1 MAVAGEPPPP
11 SPALPAAAI
20 PSFAVARGLV
30 GRRYSCLVVAPHRR
44 HVALPPRYLGHKR
57 TGIRAQLDAELLR
70 YSESL
75 QGVPV
80 AYDNIKV
87 VGELGDIYDD
97 QGFIH
102 LNIEA
107 DFVIFSPKKGK
118 KLVDRWTPHRSSLHL
133 RVVPHTHGSPAQAA
147 PTCVH
152 LKGCSSSLPLVWVC
166 SAARRLSSTACTTA
180 RSSHSLLPIQVCS
193 PGAAGG
199 SQSCHCPPWVAEG
212 TINKVAP
219 SHIGCLIHGCFNAS
233 IPKPEQMSIVQWQK
247 LGLKI
252 GDELKF
258 QVLHLD
264 SDAAGVFFIRG
275 GLTKSSMQPKQ
286 SETVTDGTNGDEI
299 QKLDQQENGLNDS
312 EGDTVTE
319 EPVAQTDS
327 NEREDTEEQ
336 NTDTVNGLCDG
347 KNKKKKKKKH
357 KQEQQEHVLPTSD
370 SSGYQSDHKKSKKK
384 KRKHCNEAEENELS
398 QLSEEP
404 KTKKKKGLKS
414 EVPFLN

>member
-1 MAVAGEPPPP
+1 MAVAADP
-11 SPALPAAAI
+11 SPLAPALPAASI

-44 HVALPPRYLGHKR
+44 HVALAPRYLGRKR
-57 TGIRAQLDAELLR
+57 TGIRAQLDTELLR

-118 KLVDRWTPHRSSLHL
+118 KLV
-133 RVVPHTHGSPAQAA
+133 G
-147 PTCVH
+147 
-152 LKGCSSSLPLVWVC
+152 
-166 SAARRLSSTACTTA
+166 
-180 RSSHSLLPIQVCS
+180 I
-193 PGAAGG
+193 
-199 SQSCHCPPWVAEG
+199 
-212 TINKVAP
+212 INKVAP

-233 IPKPEQMSIVQWQK
+233 IPKPEQMSIVQWQE

-275 GLTKSSMQPKQ
+275 GLTKSSMRPKQ
-286 SETVTDGTNGDEI
+286 SVTVPDSTNGDEI
-299 QKLDQQENGLNDS
+299 QNLDHQENGLNDS
-312 EGDTVTE
+312 GGDNVTG
-319 EPVAQTDS
+319 EPLGEMDNTG
-327 NEREDTEEQ
+327 RENAEEQ
-336 NTDTVNGLCDG
+336 SADAVNGLCDD
-347 KNKKKKKKKH
+347 KSKKKKKKKH
-357 KQEQQEHVLPTSD
+357 KQEEQEHVLPTSD

-384 KRKHCNEAEENELS
+384 KRKHCDEVEETELS
-398 QLSEEP
+398 QLSQEP
-404 KTKKKKGLKS
+404 KAKKKKD
-414 EVPFLN
+414 

>member
-1 MAVAGEPPPP
+1 MAAAAEPPPF
-11 SPALPAAAI
+11 SPALPGAAI

-44 HVALPPRYLGHKR
+44 HVALAPRYLGRKR
-57 TGIRAQLDAELLR
+57 SGIRVQLDAELLR

-87 VGELGDIYDD
+87 LGELGDIYDD

-118 KLVDRWTPHRSSLHL
+118 KLV
-133 RVVPHTHGSPAQAA
+133 G
-147 PTCVH
+147 
-152 LKGCSSSLPLVWVC
+152 
-166 SAARRLSSTACTTA
+166 
-180 RSSHSLLPIQVCS
+180 I
-193 PGAAGG
+193 
-199 SQSCHCPPWVAEG
+199 
-212 TINKVAP
+212 INKVAP

-233 IPKPEQMSIVQWQK
+233 IPKPEQMSMAQWQE

-264 SDAAGVFFIRG
+264 FDAAGVFFIRG
-275 GLTKSSMQPKQ
+275 GLTKSSMRPKQ
-286 SETVTDGTNGDEI
+286 SVTVADSTNGGEI
-299 QKLDQQENGLNDS
+299 QNLDHQENGLNDS
-312 EGDTVTE
+312 GGDNVTG
-319 EPVAQTDS
+319 EPLGETENAGAE
-327 NEREDTEEQ
+327 NAEEQ
-336 NTDTVNGLCDG
+336 SLDAVNGLCDD
-347 KNKKKKKKKH
+347 KSKKKKKKKH
-357 KQEQQEHVLPTSD
+357 KQEEQEHVLPTSD

-384 KRKHCNEAEENELS
+384 KRKHCEEMEEMELS
-398 QLSEEP
+398 QLSQKP
-404 KTKKKKGLKS
+404 KAKKKRD
-414 EVPFLN
+414 

>member
-1 MAVAGEPPPP
+1 
-11 SPALPAAAI
+11 I

-44 HVALPPRYLGHKR
+44 HVALAPRYLGRKR

-75 QGVPV
+75 RGVPV
-80 AYDNIKV
+80 AYDNIRV

-118 KLVDRWTPHRSSLHL
+118 KLV
-133 RVVPHTHGSPAQAA
+133 G
-147 PTCVH
+147 
-152 LKGCSSSLPLVWVC
+152 
-166 SAARRLSSTACTTA
+166 
-180 RSSHSLLPIQVCS
+180 I
-193 PGAAGG
+193 
-199 SQSCHCPPWVAEG
+199 
-212 TINKVAP
+212 INKVAP

-233 IPKPEQMSIVQWQK
+233 IPKPEQMSIVQWQE

-275 GLTKSSMQPKQ
+275 GLTKSSMQPKK
-286 SETVTDGTNGDEI
+286 SVTVTDSINGDEI
-299 QKLDQQENGLNDS
+299 QNLDHQENGLNDS
-312 EGDTVTE
+312 QGNNVTG
-319 EPVAQTDS
+319 EPLGETD
-327 NEREDTEEQ
+327 NAGRENAEEQ
-336 NTDTVNGLCDG
+336 SADAVNGLCDD
-347 KNKKKKKKKH
+347 KSKKKKKKKKH
-357 KQEQQEHVLPTSD
+357 KQEEREHVLPTSD

-384 KRKHCNEAEENELS
+384 KRKHCDEVEETELS
-398 QLSEEP
+398 QLSQEP
-404 KTKKKKGLKS
+404 KAKKKKD
-414 EVPFLN
+414 

>member
-1 MAVAGEPPPP
+1 
-11 SPALPAAAI
+11 
-20 PSFAVARGLV
+20 LV

-44 HVALPPRYLGHKR
+44 HVALPPRFLGRKR
-57 TGIRAQLDAELLR
+57 SGIRAQLDAELLR

-118 KLVDRWTPHRSSLHL
+118 KLVG
-133 RVVPHTHGSPAQAA
+133 V
-147 PTCVH
+147 
-152 LKGCSSSLPLVWVC
+152 
-166 SAARRLSSTACTTA
+166 
-180 RSSHSLLPIQVCS
+180 
-193 PGAAGG
+193 
-199 SQSCHCPPWVAEG
+199 
-212 TINKVAP
+212 INKVAP

-233 IPKPEQMSIVQWQK
+233 IPKPEQMSVAQWQE

-264 SDAAGVFFIRG
+264 SDTAGVFFIRG
-275 GLTKSSMQPKQ
+275 GLTKSSMRPKQ
-286 SETVTDGTNGDEI
+286 SKTIADSTNGEEI
-299 QKLDQQENGLNDS
+299 QKIDHQENGLNDCG
-312 EGDTVTE
+312 EDNVTE
-319 EPVAQTDS
+319 EPLNETD
-327 NEREDTEEQ
+327 NLGREHEEQ
-336 NTDTVNGLCDG
+336 KSADAVNGLCDA
-347 KNKKKKKKKH
+347 KSKKKKKKD
-357 KQEQQEHVLPTSD
+357 KQEEQEHVLPTSD

-384 KRKHCNEAEENELS
+384 KRKHCEVEESELS
-398 QLSEEP
+398 QLSGEP
-404 KTKKKKGLKS
+404 KAKKKRD
-414 EVPFLN
+414 

>member
-1 MAVAGEPPPP
+1 MAVAGEAPPLAPQ
-11 SPALPAAAI
+11 LPAAAMI
-20 PSFAVARGLV
+20 PSFAVACGLV

-44 HVALPPRYLGHKR
+44 HVALAPRYLGRKR

-80 AYDNIKV
+80 AYDNLKV

-118 KLVDRWTPHRSSLHL
+118 KLVG
-133 RVVPHTHGSPAQAA
+133 V
-147 PTCVH
+147 
-152 LKGCSSSLPLVWVC
+152 
-166 SAARRLSSTACTTA
+166 
-180 RSSHSLLPIQVCS
+180 
-193 PGAAGG
+193 
-199 SQSCHCPPWVAEG
+199 
-212 TINKVAP
+212 INKVAP

-233 IPKPEQMSIVQWQK
+233 IPKPEQMSVVQWQE
-247 LGLKI
+247 LGLKT

-275 GLTKSSMQPKQ
+275 GLTKSSMKPKK
-286 SETVTDGTNGDEI
+286 SKSVTGSTNGDEV
-299 QKLDQQENGLNDS
+299 QKLDHQEYGLNNS
-312 EGDTVTE
+312 GGDNVTD
-319 EPVAQTDS
+319 EPLCGMGNT
-327 NEREDTEEQ
+327 ERENAEEQ
-336 NTDTVNGLCDG
+336 SVDAVNGVCED
-347 KNKKKKKKKH
+347 KNMKKKKKKKQ
-357 KQEQQEHVLPTSD
+357 KQEEQKHVMPTSD

-384 KRKHCNEAEENELS
+384 KRKHCDEVEESELS
-398 QLSEEP
+398 QLSQDP
-404 KTKKKKGLKS
+404 KAKKKRA
-414 EVPFLN
+414 

>member
-1 MAVAGEPPPP
+1 MAVAGETPPLA
-11 SPALPAAAI
+11 PALPAAAI

-30 GRRYSCLVVAPHRR
+30 GRRYSCLVVAPRRR
-44 HVALPPRYLGHKR
+44 HVALPPRYLGRKR
-57 TGIRAQLDAELLR
+57 SGIRAQLDGELLR

-102 LNIEA
+102 LNVEA

-118 KLVDRWTPHRSSLHL
+118 KLVG
-133 RVVPHTHGSPAQAA
+133 V
-147 PTCVH
+147 
-152 LKGCSSSLPLVWVC
+152 
-166 SAARRLSSTACTTA
+166 
-180 RSSHSLLPIQVCS
+180 
-193 PGAAGG
+193 
-199 SQSCHCPPWVAEG
+199 
-212 TINKVAP
+212 INKVAP

-233 IPKPEQMSIVQWQK
+233 IPKPEQMSTVQWQE

-258 QVLHLD
+258 KVLHLD

-286 SETVTDGTNGDEI
+286 SETVTDSVNGDDS
-299 QKLDQQENGLNDS
+299 QKLDHQENGLDVSGREN
-312 EGDTVTE
+312 VTE
-319 EPVAQTDS
+319 EHPGAIDNTGS
-327 NEREDTEEQ
+327 ENAEEQ
-336 NTDTVNGLCDG
+336 RADAVNGLCDV
-347 KNKKKKKKKH
+347 KEKKKKKH
-357 KQEQQEHVLPTSD
+357 KQEEQEHVLPTSD

-384 KRKHCNEAEENELS
+384 KRKHCDEVEESELS
-398 QLSEEP
+398 QLSQEP
-404 KTKKKKGLKS
+404 KAKKKRH
-414 EVPFLN
+414 

>member
-1 MAVAGEPPPP
+1 MAVVRPPP
-11 SPALPAAAI
+11 PAAAI
-20 PSFAVARGLV
+20 PSFAVACRLV
-30 GRRYSCLVVAPHRR
+30 WQRYSCLVVAPHRR
-44 HVALPPRYLGHKR
+44 HVALAPRYLGRKR

-118 KLVDRWTPHRSSLHL
+118 KLVG
-133 RVVPHTHGSPAQAA
+133 V
-147 PTCVH
+147 
-152 LKGCSSSLPLVWVC
+152 
-166 SAARRLSSTACTTA
+166 
-180 RSSHSLLPIQVCS
+180 
-193 PGAAGG
+193 
-199 SQSCHCPPWVAEG
+199 
-212 TINKVAP
+212 INKVAP

-233 IPKPEQMSIVQWQK
+233 IPKPEQMSVVQWQD

-275 GLTKSSMQPKQ
+275 GLTKSRMKPKK
-286 SETVTDGTNGDEI
+286 SETVTESTNGDET
-299 QKLDQQENGLNDS
+299 QKLDHQENSLNDS
-312 EGDTVTE
+312 GGANVTE
-319 EPVAQTDS
+319 EPLDENNKTGKENAKEHGVSA
-327 NEREDTEEQ
+327 
-336 NTDTVNGLCDG
+336 VNGLCDD
-347 KNKKKKKKKH
+347 KNKKKKKMH
-357 KQEQQEHVLPTSD
+357 KQEEQEHILPTTD
-370 SSGYQSDHKKSKKK
+370 SNGYQSDHKNSKQK
-384 KRKHCNEAEENELS
+384 KRKHCSEVEESELS
-398 QLSEEP
+398 QLSKLP
-404 KTKKKKGLKS
+404 KAKKAKKKRDYSLKCLS
-414 EVPFLN
+414 

>member
-1 MAVAGEPPPP
+1 MAVAGDPPPLAP
-11 SPALPAAAI
+11 QLPAAAI

-30 GRRYSCLVVAPHRR
+30 GRRYSCLVVAPRRR
-44 HVALPPRYLGHKR
+44 HVALAPLFLGRKR

-80 AYDNIKV
+80 AYDNVKV

-118 KLVDRWTPHRSSLHL
+118 KLVG
-133 RVVPHTHGSPAQAA
+133 V
-147 PTCVH
+147 
-152 LKGCSSSLPLVWVC
+152 
-166 SAARRLSSTACTTA
+166 
-180 RSSHSLLPIQVCS
+180 
-193 PGAAGG
+193 
-199 SQSCHCPPWVAEG
+199 
-212 TINKVAP
+212 INKVAP

-233 IPKPEQMSIVQWQK
+233 IPKPEQMSVVQWQE

-258 QVLHLD
+258 KVLHLD

-286 SETVTDGTNGDEI
+286 SGAVTGSTNGDEI
-299 QKLDQQENGLNDS
+299 QKLDHQENGLSDS
-312 EGDTVTE
+312 GGDNVTE
-319 EPVAQTDS
+319 EPIGETG
-327 NEREDTEEQ
+327 NTERENAEEQ
-336 NTDTVNGLCDG
+336 SVDPVNGLCDD
-347 KNKKKKKKKH
+347 KSKKKKKKKR
-357 KQEQQEHVLPTSD
+357 KEEQQEHVLPTSD

-384 KRKHCNEAEENELS
+384 KRKHCDEIGESELS
-398 QLSEEP
+398 QLSQEP
-404 KTKKKKGLKS
+404 KAKKKS
-414 EVPFLN
+414 E

>member
-1 MAVAGEPPPP
+1 MAVAGDPPPLAP
-11 SPALPAAAI
+11 QLPAAAI

-30 GRRYSCLVVAPHRR
+30 GHRYSCLVVAPRRR
-44 HVALPPRYLGHKR
+44 HVALAPLFLGRKR
-57 TGIRAQLDAELLR
+57 TGIRSQLDAELLR

-118 KLVDRWTPHRSSLHL
+118 KLVG
-133 RVVPHTHGSPAQAA
+133 V
-147 PTCVH
+147 
-152 LKGCSSSLPLVWVC
+152 
-166 SAARRLSSTACTTA
+166 
-180 RSSHSLLPIQVCS
+180 
-193 PGAAGG
+193 
-199 SQSCHCPPWVAEG
+199 
-212 TINKVAP
+212 INKVAP

-233 IPKPEQMSIVQWQK
+233 IPKPEHMSVVQWQE

-258 QVLHLD
+258 KVLHLD

-275 GLTKSSMQPKQ
+275 GLTKSSMRPKK
-286 SETVTDGTNGDEI
+286 SGAVTGSTNGDEV
-299 QKLDQQENGLNDS
+299 QKLDCQENGLSDS
-312 EGDTVTE
+312 GEDNVTE
-319 EPVAQTDS
+319 EPLGETG
-327 NEREDTEEQ
+327 NTERENAEEQ
-336 NTDTVNGLCDG
+336 SVDPVNGLCDD
-347 KNKKKKKKKH
+347 KSKKKKKKKH

-384 KRKHCNEAEENELS
+384 KRKHCDEIEESELS
-398 QLSEEP
+398 QLSQEP
-404 KTKKKKGLKS
+404 KAKKKR
-414 EVPFLN
+414 E